1 MPDYLIYR
9 FDELPPAVADISLLD
24 EAEQLVYA
32 KRGPFYLLERCLLKR
47 EIARRLSIAPADVR
61 LQLGEQGK
69 PYFPGIYFN
78 LSHSAGLLCL
88 AFYHAPVGVDIECI
102 RPRKR
107 INGLAARIMS
117 PEQLRRFTERGCPI
131 EEFYA
136 CWCSAEALVK
146 RAGLGIGCAKRFP
159 FLYCQGNICM
169 QADDPLTV
177 ELFTPAPG
185 FQGAVAY

>member
-9 FDELPPAVADISLLD
+9 FEELPTSVADISLLD
-24 EAEQLVYA
+24 TAERVMYA
-32 KRGPFYLLERCLLKR
+32 KRGRFYLLERCLLKR
-47 EIARRLSIAPADVR
+47 EIARRLGIDPADVR
-61 LQLGEQGK
+61 LQLSGQGK
-69 PYFPGIYFN
+69 PRFPGIHFN

-88 AFYHAPVGVDIECI
+88 AFHHTPVGVDIECI

-107 INGLAARIMS
+107 LNCLAARIMS
-117 PEQLRRFTERGCPI
+117 PGQLRCFTERGCPI
-131 EEFYA
+131 DEFYA

-146 RAGLGIGCAKRFP
+146 HAGLGIGCAKRFP
-159 FLYCQGNICM
+159 FLYRQGNICM
-169 QADDPLTV
+169 QGDAPPAV